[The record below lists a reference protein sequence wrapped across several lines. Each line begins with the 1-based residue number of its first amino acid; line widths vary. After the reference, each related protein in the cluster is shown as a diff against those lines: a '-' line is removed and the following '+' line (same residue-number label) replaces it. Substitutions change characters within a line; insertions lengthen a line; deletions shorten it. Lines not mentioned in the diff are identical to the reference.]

1 MNRWKRAFCGTLT
14 AAALLTTTTYGQ
26 TPTPPSAP
34 PPPPYAAILK
44 DAKEVTGLMTLHRR
58 GESIVA
64 ELSPGDYGSEFLI
77 LMSIGR
83 GIGMDPLLGGMT
95 LNFGNDWVFQFR
107 KLDDKIH
114 VVRKNVRFRANG
126 GTPESNAVRTAYTD
140 SVLFSLPIMA
150 KGPKGGD
157 LVDFSPIF
165 MSDLAQISSVLPGF
179 AFSPQKS
186 TIASMKGFEQNME
199 IEIAATYASG
209 GQADFDT
216 VPDSRGVTINMHY
229 SITKVPQTSYSPRL
243 ADDRVGYFLT
253 VVKDFS
259 TKNNRDNFVR
269 YINRWNLQKADSS
282 LPVSVPAKPIKF
294 WLEKTVPF
302 RYRQAIRDGITEWNK
317 AYLAAGFS
325 SAIEVEQQPDKA
337 DWDPEDVRYNSFRWI
352 TSEAGFAMGPSRVNP
367 YTGEILDADII
378 FDADFLT
385 FWKEQYETVT
395 PKTLAEMIGQPYF
408 SEEDEESLKHLPAV
422 KRNASGAAILDFC
435 MLSRGMS
442 SHMAFGAA
450 AIDALAVDPKTAA
463 EQQDKM
469 ILQGLKEVT
478 MHEVGH
484 TLGLRHNF
492 KASKMLSIKD
502 LNDPAKANNGQLA
515 SVMDYAPPN
524 IVPKEWQHGDYFTGT
539 VGPYDI
545 WAIQYGYTP
554 FPGGT
559 QGEVAELKKIASRS
573 GEPQL
578 AYATD
583 EDTRGSDID
592 PDSNRFDLGSDPVEY
607 ARLRAQVVSEALPG
621 IVERMTKEGDD
632 YTLARRALSILLS
645 QHSQGMF
652 FASRYVGGIQTSRSH
667 KGDKDAKA
675 PLRLVDANLQRDV
688 LKLLD
693 EQVFSDKPFSL
704 PPETYNYLTVS
715 NWNHWGSELAGR
727 KDFAV
732 HQVVARLQDNILS
745 QLMSANTLNRI
756 HDSELKAAPEVDVF
770 TTAELIEKLTRSI
783 YSEVESVKEG
793 EFTNRKPAISS
804 TRRDLQR
811 RFLVTLSNVAM
822 GNTAAPA
829 DCQTIAFAELGA
841 LNDRIKTMLAANI
854 KFDSYTKAHLS
865 ETQSRIQKVLE
876 AKLSLTR
883 P

>member
-1 MNRWKRAFCGTLT
+1 MAIGLGASSSF
-14 AAALLTTTTYGQ
+14 AQ
-26 TPTPPSAP
+26 TPAPAPPSAP
-34 PPPPYAAILK
+34 PPPPFAAILK
-44 DAKEVTGLMTLHRR
+44 DAKEVTGVMTLHRR
-58 GESIVA
+58 GENIVA
-64 ELSPGDYGSEFLI
+64 ELTPGDYGSEYMILI
-77 LMSIGR
+77 SIGR
-83 GIGMDPLLGGMT
+83 GIGMNPLLGGMT

-107 KLDDKIH
+107 KFDDKIH
-114 VVRKNVRFRANG
+114 VVRKNVRFRANNNS
-126 GTPESNAVRTAYTD
+126 PESSAVRNAYTD

-157 LVDFSPIF
+157 LVDFTPIF
-165 MSDLAQISSVLPGF
+165 MSDLPQISSELPGF

-186 TIASMKGFEQNME
+186 TIAAIKGFEKNME

-209 GQADFDT
+209 GQAEFDT
-216 VPDSRGVTINMHY
+216 VPDSRGVSINIHY
-229 SITKVPQTSYSPRL
+229 SITKVPQSSYQPRL

-269 YINRWNLQKADSS
+269 YINRWNLEKADPT
-282 LPVSVPAKPIKF
+282 LAVSVPKKPIKF

-302 RYRQAIRDGITEWNK
+302 RFRQAIRDGITEWNK

-337 DWDPEDVRYNSFRWI
+337 EWDPEDVNYNSFRWI
-352 TSEAGFAMGPSRVNP
+352 TAEAGFAMGPSRVNP

-385 FWKEQYETVT
+385 FWKEQYETIT
-395 PKTLAEMIGQPYF
+395 PKTLAETVGMPF
-408 SEEDEESLKHLPAV
+408 VEADESMKHLPTV

-435 MLSRGMS
+435 MLSRGMTS
-442 SHMAFGAA
+442 QLAFGSA
-450 AIDALAVDPKTAA
+450 AIEAIADPKVAA
-463 EQQDKM
+463 EQQEKM
-469 ILQGLKEVT
+469 IMQGLKEVT

-492 KASKMLSIKD
+492 KASKMLSLKD
-502 LNDPAKANNGQLA
+502 LNDPTKAAAGQVA

-524 IVPKEWQHGDYFTGT
+524 IVPKDWQQGDYFTTT

-545 WAIQYGYTP
+545 WAIQYGYMP

-559 QGEVAELKKIASRS
+559 QGEVAELKKIAARS

-578 AYATD
+578 TYATD
-583 EDTRGSDID
+583 EDTRPGDID
-592 PDSNRFDLGSDPVEY
+592 PDSNRFDLGADPLEY
-607 ARLRAQVVSEALPG
+607 ARVRAQIVSEALPG
-621 IVERMTKEGDD
+621 IVDRMTKEGDD
-632 YTLARRALSILLS
+632 YTLARRALGILLS
-645 QHSQGMF
+645 QHAQGMF

-675 PLRLVDANLQRDV
+675 PFRLVDANTQREV

-704 PPETYNYLTVS
+704 PPETYNFLSVT
-715 NWNHWGSELAGR
+715 NWNHWGMEPAVR

-732 HQVVARLQDNILS
+732 HQVVARLQDNVLS
-745 QLMSANTLNRI
+745 QLMSSNTLNRI
-756 HDSELKAAPEVDVF
+756 HDAELKAPPEADAF

-783 YSEVESVKEG
+783 FSEVDTVKEG

-811 RFLVTLSNVAM
+811 RFLVTLSNTAM
-822 GNTAAPA
+822 GNTPAPA
-829 DCQTIAFAELGA
+829 DCQTIAFAELTS
-841 LNDRIKTMLAANI
+841 LNERIKAMLAANI
-854 KFDSYTKAHLS
+854 KLDSYSKAHLT

-876 AKLSLTR
+876 AKLQLTR